1 MSKNKYSANMHRLVR
16 VTLINWYLFDYEDIA
31 IDVDVALFKGVNGAG
46 KSSLADALQTIFAGG
61 DENKIALN
69 AASGDNKQSG
79 RSILSY
85 VLGVVAESG
94 GMRAVQPR
102 KVSNC
107 YLSVT
112 FQRPDNSYYSFG
124 LSLFARTG
132 DKKVKKER
140 FIIDGLDL
148 SSMDFMDG
156 SNTIVP
162 WSTMQKRL
170 QLKPATV
177 SFPNNAL
184 DYRRQYCELMSG
196 SGTSQQIASN
206 MMLQAFKNGIAF
218 KEEKSIN
225 DFIWNYILPKRA
237 IDVDRIENDY
247 SEYQQI
253 EELITTTEEK
263 LSLLKKIVSSYNRY
277 KQRNESVL
285 AYQWCELEAA
295 CLGTDDRLNKKQD
308 EAEELQIKFDG
319 NQEKQN
325 KLDKDVKRLRELADT
340 AKAAWLGSKTYQ
352 EKQNLTDK
360 LEVKTQLRDA
370 KGSQLNQFNK
380 QLQQITTFIWPEL
393 EDITIGE
400 SANTIQSNL
409 KAIISHDNDLISSS
423 WYLSLENIEQTLI
436 ELKKLRELSS
446 KLQNESSN
454 SKQKTDSLT
463 DEFAELKAS
472 YEDSKQGKVR
482 FNKSTIHVVE
492 LLKSYGIN
500 ATPVCDLAIINDEK
514 WQLSIESFLKSNREA
529 LVINSQDYNQAL
541 KLYRQEKNRHRHI
554 RQVKLINP
562 DKGFGFEGVPNP
574 DSAASLIE
582 SDDPVALRFLRGL
595 LHDVKLVETEDELRH
610 EKRAISQD
618 GMVASSGAIS
628 GGGKPIESIML
639 GIEARKKHAQA
650 LQEKMQLLA
659 PLLAETHSNHKK
671 FESLVNEFIPSITTA
686 INSGAELPSALSQ
699 FKEFDTIIAEINQA
713 LKQLEEKSDEQFEE
727 QSIQADKA
735 FSESSEKLNQIKIDI
750 GIQETKLREY
760 SIAINK
766 LSLAYEA
773 QVSKRKDFEA
783 SCSFSFDLA
792 SEKLE
797 ELNGSVEE
805 NYTHLAELAR
815 SEADNAQNAAQKAL
829 RNAGESLTE
838 YCSNFEPHDKEEL
851 AALNQSQPLLA
862 SDRCKAHIDTIEKTE
877 LAKYVVDSK
886 RARETMLKN
895 FRAEVVANLKE
906 SFQQIKQTFTVL
918 NEQLAQLT
926 FNNNVYQFLYP
937 VTSIDSLKM
946 IYDYV
951 TDTSDLDI
959 DNVGTLFD
967 EQKDD
972 PAVRIIENLLLD
984 GRLREISDY
993 RNFFSYDIQSKDI
1006 NTDTKRKFSELL
1018 KTGSGGEKQAP
1029 FYVALGA
1036 SFMTAYKIH
1045 KFGDQVQGG
1054 AAIAVFDE
1062 AFSKMD
1068 GNNTKAALSFFRE
1081 IGLQVIIAA
1090 PPESEIKTGP
1100 YVDKTYTIL
1109 RNGDQVYI
1117 DHHAY
1122 KDDGKKLLESDDH
1135 NVNPEILSVLI
1146 KEVEMEFGGV
1156 KVDQYAS

>member
-1 MSKNKYSANMHRLVR
+1 MHRLVR

-61 DENKIALN
+61 DETKIALN

-85 VLGVVAESG
+85 VLGVVAETG

-124 LSLFARTG
+124 LSLFARNG

-156 SNTIVP
+156 NNTIVP
-162 WSTMQKRL
+162 WSIMQKRL
-170 QLKPATV
+170 QLKPAAV

-196 SGTSQQIASN
+196 TGASQQIASN

-253 EELITTTEEK
+253 EELIATTEEK
-263 LSLLKKIVSSYNRY
+263 LNLLKKIVSAYNRY
-277 KQRNESVL
+277 KQKNESVL
-285 AYQWCELEAA
+285 AYQWCELESA
-295 CLGTDDRLNKKQD
+295 CLSTDDKLNKKQD
-308 EAEELQIKFDG
+308 EAEELQLEFDS
-319 NQEKQN
+319 NQEKQIE
-325 KLDKDVKRLRELADT
+325 LDKDVKRLKELSDV

-352 EKQNLTDK
+352 KTQSLTEK
-360 LEVKTQLRDA
+360 LESKTQLRDTNN
-370 KGSQLNQFNK
+370 SMLYQSNK
-380 QLQQITTFIWPEL
+380 QLRQIAEFAWPKF
-393 EDITIGE
+393 EDTSLCE
-400 SANTIQSNL
+400 SAKTIQTNL
-409 KAIISHDNDLISSS
+409 KTIIGDDNDLLSSP
-423 WYLSLENIEQTLI
+423 WYLSLINIEQALV
-436 ELKKLRELSS
+436 ELNKLKELSP
-446 KLQNESSN
+446 KFQNESSN
-454 SKQKTDSLT
+454 SKQKTDALT
-463 DEFAELKAS
+463 EEFAELKAS

-482 FNKSTIHVVE
+482 FNKSTIHVLE
-492 LLKSYGIN
+492 LLKSYGID
-500 ATPVCDLAIINDEK
+500 ATPVCELASINDEE
-514 WQLSIESFLKSNREA
+514 WQLSIESFLRNNREA
-529 LVINSQDYNQAL
+529 LVINAQDYDQAL
-541 KLYRQEKNRHRHI
+541 KLYRKEKNRHRHI

-562 DKGFGFEGVPNP
+562 DKGFGFEGAPDP

-595 LHDVKLVETEDELRH
+595 LHNVKLVETEDELRH
-610 EKRAISQD
+610 EKRAISRD
-618 GMVASSGAIS
+618 GMVAGSGAIS
-628 GGGKPIESIML
+628 GGGKPIDSIMF

-650 LQEKMQLLA
+650 IQAKMQLLA
-659 PLLAETHSNHKK
+659 PLLAEIQSNHKK
-671 FESLVNEFIPSITTA
+671 FELLVNEFIPNITTA
-686 INSGAELPSALSQ
+686 INNGSELPRALSQ
-699 FKEFDTIIAEINQA
+699 FEEFDTAVTEISHA
-713 LKQLEEKSDEQFEE
+713 LKQLEDEGDEQFEHR
-727 QSIQADKA
+727 SRKADKA

-750 GIQETKLREY
+750 GIKETKLKEY
-760 SIAINK
+760 SDEIQR
-766 LSLAYEA
+766 LSLKYEE
-773 QVSKRKDFEA
+773 QVRKRKDFEA
-783 SCSFSFDLA
+783 SNRFSFDLA
-792 SEKLE
+792 NERLE
-797 ELNGSVEE
+797 ELSDLTEE
-805 NYTHLAELAR
+805 NYTLLAQQAR
-815 SEADNAQNAAQKAL
+815 SKANDAQNAAQNAL

-838 YCSNFEPHDKEEL
+838 YCSNFEPDDKKEL
-851 AALNQSQPLLA
+851 AELNQSQPLRA

-906 SFQQIKQTFTVL
+906 SFQQIKQTFTIL
-918 NEQLAQLT
+918 NEQLAELT

-972 PAVRIIENLLLD
+972 PAVNIIENLLLE

-1006 NTDTKRKFSELL
+1006 NTETKRKFSELL

-1045 KFGDQVQGG
+1045 KFGDQVKGG

-1068 GNNTKAALSFFRE
+1068 GNNAKAALSFFRE

-1117 DHHAY
+1117 DHHTY

-1135 NVNPEILSVLI
+1135 NINPEILSALI
-1146 KEVEMEFGGV
+1146 KEVEMEFKGAQI
-1156 KVDQYAS
+1156 D

>member
-1 MSKNKYSANMHRLVR
+1 MHRLVR
-16 VTLINWYLFDYEDIA
+16 VTLINWYLFDYEDIT
-31 IDVDVALFKGVNGAG
+31 IDADVALFKGINGAG

-61 DENKIALN
+61 DETKIALN

-79 RSILSY
+79 RSVLSY

-124 LSLFARTG
+124 LSLFARVG
-132 DKKVKKER
+132 DKKLKKER
-140 FIIDGLDL
+140 FIVDGQDL
-148 SSMDFMDG
+148 SSLDFMDG

-170 QLKPATV
+170 QVMQAIA
-177 SFPNNAL
+177 SFPNNAS

-196 SGTSQQIASN
+196 SGASQQISSN

-253 EELITTTEEK
+253 EELIATTQEK
-263 LSLLKKIVSSYNRY
+263 LSLLKKIVSSFSRY
-277 KQRNESVL
+277 KQKNESAL

-295 CLGTDDRLNKKQD
+295 CLGTDDKLNQKQD
-308 EAEELQIKFDG
+308 EAEKLQQEFDA
-319 NQEKQN
+319 NLQKQN
-325 KLDKDVKRLRELADT
+325 KLDKEVKQLQEASNT

-352 EKQNLTDK
+352 EKQNLTEK
-360 LEVKTQLRDA
+360 LEGKTQLRDVN
-370 KGSQLNQFNK
+370 KNLLNQSNE
-380 QLQQITTFIWPEL
+380 QLQKITEFVWPKF
-393 EDITIGE
+393 EDNTLAQ
-400 SANTIQSNL
+400 SAKTIQADL
-409 KAIISHDNDLISSS
+409 KTIIDHNDLLSSP
-423 WYLSLENIEQTLI
+423 WYLSLENIERTLV
-436 ELKKLRELSS
+436 ELNKLRGLSA
-446 KLQNESSN
+446 KLQAESSN
-454 SKQKTDSLT
+454 SKQKSDALT
-463 DEFAELKAS
+463 QKFEELKAS
-472 YEDSKQGKVR
+472 FEDSTLGKVR
-482 FNKSTIHVVE
+482 LNKSTNHVID
-492 LLKSYGIN
+492 LLKSHGID
-500 ATPVCDLAIINDEK
+500 AKPVCDLASINDEE
-514 WQLSIESFLKSNREA
+514 WQLSIESFLRNNREA
-529 LVINSQDYNQAL
+529 LVISSQDYGQAL
-541 KLYRQEKNRHRHI
+541 KLYRQEKNRHKHI

-562 DKGFGFEGVPNP
+562 DRGFGFEGIPVP

-582 SDDPVALRFLRGL
+582 SDNPIALKFLRGL
-595 LHDVKLVETEDELRH
+595 LHNVKLVETEDELRH
-610 EKRAISQD
+610 EKRAISRD
-618 GMVASSGAIS
+618 GMVAGSGAIS
-628 GGGKPIESIML
+628 GGGKPIDSIML
-639 GIEARKKHAQA
+639 GIEARKKHA
-650 LQEKMQLLA
+650 LHIQEKMQEQA
-659 PLLAETHSNHKK
+659 PLLAKAQSNQRV

-686 INSGAELPSALSQ
+686 INSGGALPNALSQ
-699 FKEFDTIIAEINQA
+699 FTEFETTITEVNQA
-713 LKQLEEKSDEQFEE
+713 LSQLENTSDDQLEEKSQ
-727 QSIQADKA
+727 QADNA
-735 FSESSEKLNQIKIDI
+735 FEDENKKLNDIRVELGVQEKSLKNYATAID
-750 GIQETKLREY
+750 L
-760 SIAINK
+760 
-766 LSLAYEA
+766 LSKACEDQA
-773 QVSKRKDFEA
+773 VKRKEFETTHQF
-783 SCSFSFDLA
+783 SFSLA

-797 ELNGSVEE
+797 TLSDLLEE
-805 NYTHLAELAR
+805 NYTQLAEEAR
-815 SEADNAQNAAQKAL
+815 SKAEEAQKAAQKAL

-838 YCSNFEPHDKEEL
+838 YCSNFEPDDKKEL
-851 AALNQSQPLLA
+851 AAFNQSQPLLA
-862 SDRCKAHIDTIEKTE
+862 SDKCQAHIDRIEKTE

-906 SFQQIKQTFTVL
+906 SFQQIKQTFTIL
-918 NEQLAQLT
+918 NEQLSELT

-937 VTSIDSLKM
+937 VTSIESLKT

-967 EQKDD
+967 EQMDD
-972 PAVRIIENLLLD
+972 PAVDIIENLLLE

-1018 KTGSGGEKQAP
+1018 KTGSGGEKQVP

-1045 KFGDQVQGG
+1045 KFGDQVKGG

-1068 GNNTKAALSFFRE
+1068 GNNAKAALSFFRE

-1122 KDDGKKLLESDDH
+1122 KNDGKKLLESDDH
-1135 NVNPEILSVLI
+1135 NVNPEILSALI
-1146 KEVEMEFGGV
+1146 KEVEMEFGGSQS
-1156 KVDQYAS
+1156 D

>member
-1 MSKNKYSANMHRLVR
+1 MSKTKQSTNMHRLVR

-61 DENKIALN
+61 DETKIALN

-102 KVSNC
+102 KISNC

-124 LSLFARTG
+124 LSLFARSG

-140 FIIDGLDL
+140 FIIDGQDL

-162 WSTMQKRL
+162 WSTMQKRM
-170 QLKPATV
+170 QVMQANI
-177 SFPNNAL
+177 SFPNNAS

-196 SGTSQQIASN
+196 SGVSQQIASN

-225 DFIWNYILPKRA
+225 DFIWNYILPKRT

-253 EELITTTEEK
+253 EELIANTEAK
-263 LSLLKKIVSSYNRY
+263 LSLLKKVVSSYSRY
-277 KQRNESVL
+277 KQKHDSAL
-285 AYQWCELEAA
+285 AFQWCELEAI
-295 CLGTDDRLNKKQD
+295 CLATDDRLNNKQD
-308 EAEELQIKFDG
+308 EAEKLREKFDA
-319 NQEKQN
+319 NQKKQEELEEKVN
-325 KLDKDVKRLRELADT
+325 RLKAV
-340 AKAAWLGSKTYQ
+340 AKKAESAWLGSNTYQ
-352 EKQNLTDK
+352 EKQNLTEK
-360 LEVKTQLRDA
+360 LDSNTQLRESKNIVLTQSND
-370 KGSQLNQFNK
+370 QVR
-380 QLQQITTFIWPEL
+380 QITEFVWPEF
-393 EDITIGE
+393 EDTTLGK
-400 SANTIQSNL
+400 ATKTIQSNL
-409 KAIISHDNDLISSS
+409 KTIIGDDSDLLGSP
-423 WYLSLENIEQTLI
+423 WYLSLEKI
-436 ELKKLRELSS
+436 ELTLVELNKLKELSS
-446 KLQNESSN
+446 KLQSESRN
-454 SKQKTDSLT
+454 SQQKTQTLT
-463 DEFAELKAS
+463 EEFEELKALI
-472 YEDSKQGKVR
+472 DASKQGKVR
-482 FNKSTIHVVE
+482 FNRATTHVID
-492 LLKSYGIN
+492 LLKSHGID
-500 ATPVCDLAIINDEK
+500 AKPVCDLASINDEE
-514 WQLSIESFLKSNREA
+514 WQISIESFLRSNREA
-529 LVINSQDYNQAL
+529 LVISAQDYGHAV
-541 KLYRQEKNRHRHI
+541 KLYRQEKNRHKHI

-562 DKGFGFEGVPNP
+562 DKGFGFEGPPDP

-582 SDDPVALRFLRGL
+582 SDNPVALKFLRGL
-595 LHDVKLVETEDELRH
+595 LHNVKLVETEDELRH
-610 EKRAISQD
+610 EKRAISRD
-618 GMVASSGAIS
+618 GMIAGSGAIS
-628 GGGKPIESIML
+628 GGGKPIDTIML
-639 GIEARKKHAQA
+639 GIEARKKHALA
-650 LQEKMQLLA
+650 LQEKMQLKA
-659 PLLAETHSNHKK
+659 PLLVEAQKK
-671 FESLVNEFIPSITTA
+671 DLVFKSLVNEFIPSITTA
-686 INSGAELPSALSQ
+686 INSGAELPNALSR
-699 FKEFDTIIAEINQA
+699 FTEFETIITEVNQA
-713 LKQLEEKSDEQFEE
+713 LEKLGSDSDEGLEEISTQAGTAFDEANKELTQVMVDIGVQKKNLEGYATAIKLLTSE
-727 QSIQADKA
+727 YEGQADK
-735 FSESSEKLNQIKIDI
+735 
-750 GIQETKLREY
+750 
-760 SIAINK
+760 
-766 LSLAYEA
+766 
-773 QVSKRKDFEA
+773 RKEFEA
-783 SCSFSFDLA
+783 AQKFSFDLA
-792 SEKLE
+792 NEKLE
-797 ELNGSVEE
+797 ALCELLEE
-805 NYTHLAELAR
+805 NYTQLAEQAR
-815 SEADNAQNAAQKAL
+815 LKAEEAQKAAQSAL

-838 YCSNFEPHDKEEL
+838 YCSNFEPDDKKEL
-851 AALNQSQPLLA
+851 AVLNQSEPLLA
-862 SDRCKAHIDTIEKTE
+862 ADRCQAHIDRIEKTE

-886 RARETMLKN
+886 QARETMLKN

-906 SFQQIKQTFTVL
+906 SFQQIKQTFTLL
-918 NEQLAQLT
+918 NEQLSELT

-937 VTSIDSLKM
+937 ATSIDSLKM

-959 DNVGTLFD
+959 DSVGTLFD
-967 EQKDD
+967 EKIDD
-972 PAVRIIENLLLD
+972 PAVNIIENLLLE

-1036 SFMTAYKIH
+1036 SFMTAYKIQ
-1045 KFGDQVQGG
+1045 KFGDQVEGG

-1068 GNNTKAALSFFRE
+1068 GNNAKAALSFFRD

-1117 DHHAY
+1117 DHHTY
-1122 KDDGKKLLESDDH
+1122 KDDGKELLESDDH
-1135 NVNPEILSVLI
+1135 NVNPEVLSALI
-1146 KEVEMEFGGV
+1146 KEVEMEFGV
-1156 KVDQYAS
+1156 AQID